1 MNTFRIVFA
10 PSFKE
15 IKALEGKTVLEA
27 GREAGVYIDSHCNGK
42 GTCGKCRIRVVEGN
56 VSPVVEQEYNFI
68 NENDRNQGFRLACMT
83 RIHGDIT
90 VLLPG
95 ESILKAKA
103 GEKLFSRRAD
113 TLNPAVKAF
122 RVDLSPL
129 KENVH
134 RAFFE
139 DVKNYLK
146 ENYNIYNPVC
156 DLSVLQNISKALKD
170 GHDKV
175 TVFLWMNK
183 EIISAQAGWDESAY
197 GLALDIGTTTVALY
211 LCDLKTGDV
220 ISSGSVTNPQVLFG
234 TDVMSRISFS
244 AGHPG
249 TGVKKMQ
256 TELINSLNIMIN
268 QMLIENKISSERILD
283 MTVVGNTV
291 MHHIFLCIP
300 PDDLGKWPFIPSIHG
315 SIDGKAREFGLLINP
330 AAYVHVLPVEAGFVG
345 ADNVGVLISEE
356 PHKIEEMSLVID
368 LGTNGEI
375 VLGNSKGPLVSSSC
389 ATGPALEG
397 AHIGSGMRATAGSIE
412 KVRIDPSTFDVD
424 YAVIGNK
431 GWASEL
437 SSAKNKKA
445 SLKIKPVGVCGS
457 GIIDAVAHFYKT
469 GLISEDGA
477 FSKTI
482 TSPRLRK
489 KENGEMEFVLVWK
502 EDTGIDR
509 DIVLTQNDVR
519 QIQLAKGALHGGCRV
534 LMKNLNVKAITRM
547 VIAGAFG
554 LHIDKE
560 NALTL
565 GLIPWCEP
573 DKIIMAGNSAGHG
586 AYLALVNIEK
596 REEADKIARDVKYIN
611 LALDKNFQKEFLNA
625 LTIPYKS
632 KETNS

>member
-1 MNTFRIVFA
+1 MKTYKVVFA

-15 IKALEGKTVLEA
+15 IQAQEGKTVLEA
-27 GREAGVYIDSHCNGK
+27 GRDAGVYIDSHCNAK
-42 GTCGKCRIRVVEGN
+42 GTCGKCRVRIVEGN
-56 VSPVVEQEYNFI
+56 VSPVVEEEHNFI
-68 NENDRNQGFRLACMT
+68 NENERSQGFRLACMA
-83 RIHGDIT
+83 RIHSDIT

-95 ESILKAKA
+95 ENILKAKA
-103 GEKLFSRRAD
+103 GEKLFSKRSEIMR
-113 TLNPAVKAF
+113 PAVKAY
-122 RVDLSPL
+122 RVDLSAC

-139 DVKNYLK
+139 DVIQYLNK
-146 ENYNIYNPVC
+146 EYNINNFES
-156 DLSVLQNISKALKD
+156 DLSVLQNLSKALKE
-170 GHDKV
+170 GNEKI
-175 TVFLWMNK
+175 TVFAWMDK
-183 EIISAQAGWDESAY
+183 EIISVLPEWDESAY

-220 ISSGSVTNPQVLFG
+220 LSSGSVTNPQVLFG

-244 AGHPG
+244 ASHPG
-249 TGVKKMQ
+249 TGVRKMQ

-268 QMLIENKISSERILD
+268 QMLVENNITSDRIID

-291 MHHIFLCIP
+291 MHHIFLGIP
-300 PDDLGKWPFIPSIHG
+300 PDELGKWPFIPSIHG
-315 SIDGKAREFGLLINP
+315 SVDFKAREFGLVINP

-356 PHKIEEMSLVID
+356 PHEIEEMSLIID

-375 VLGNSKGPLVSSSC
+375 VLGNKKGPLVSSSC

-397 AHIGSGMRATAGSIE
+397 AHIGNGMRATIGSIE
-412 KVRIDPSTFDVD
+412 KVRIDPATHEVD

-431 GWASEL
+431 GWASEKL
-437 SSAKNKKA
+437 NIKNEK
-445 SLKIKPVGVCGS
+445 SYKIKPVGICGS

-469 GLISEDGA
+469 GIISQDGA
-477 FSKTI
+477 FSKEI
-482 TSPRLRK
+482 KSPRLRK
-489 KENGEMEFVLVWK
+489 RENGEMEFVLVWK
-502 EDTGIDR
+502 DDTGIDR

-534 LMKNLNVKAITRM
+534 LMENLKVESITRM

-560 NALTL
+560 NALAL
-565 GLIPWCEP
+565 GLIPWCKPEN
-573 DKIIMAGNSAGHG
+573 IIMAGNSAGHG

-596 REEADKIARDVKYIN
+596 REEADRIAREVKYIN

-625 LTIPYKS
+625 LTIPYKT
-632 KETNS
+632 KQNDN